1 MNKPPKEFDSL
12 HKELSQFN
20 AQIDKK
26 YPLETWLT
34 KTKTISTLIQK
45 TDPYFLKKQRKSKRK
60 FLIYIDNSKDSK
72 KTQKISKTK
81 LVLIF

>member
-45 TDPYFLKKQRKSKRK
+45 TDQSFFLLKKL
-60 FLIYIDNSKDSK
+60 FLVVFLLFI
-72 KTQKISKTK
+72 
-81 LVLIF
+81 